1 MKTVVNKTGTTISL
15 RAWILMFKRLIYI
28 TAIVCSVFVYLPYV
42 DFSLAQNMTIETIPP
57 EVDESGNTTEERID
71 QIVVTIR
78 ILAGVVLAGTVGYW
92 WHTRPKKSVIRKKV
106 IEVDQDATKDSEV
119 DSMVSDSYEDFK
131 ENN

>member
-1 MKTVVNKTGTTISL
+1 
-15 RAWILMFKRLIYI
+15 MFKRLIFV
-28 TAIVCSVFVYLPYV
+28 TAIVCSIFACFASV

-71 QIVVTIR
+71 QIVVTVR

-92 WHTRPKKSVIRKKV
+92 WHTKPKKSAMKKTKP
-106 IEVDQDATKDSEV
+106 IEADENKTNDLEV
-119 DSMVSDSYEDFK
+119 NSMVSDSYEDME

>member
-1 MKTVVNKTGTTISL
+1 M
-15 RAWILMFKRLIYI
+15 MFKRFFFI
-28 TAIVCSVFVYLPYV
+28 TAVVCSVFAYFSYV

-78 ILAGVVLAGTVGYW
+78 ILAGVVLAGTAGYW
-92 WHTRPKKSVIRKKV
+92 WHTKPKRLAMKKTKV
-106 IEVDQDATKDSEV
+106 TEADQDKTNHLEV
-119 DSMVSDSYEDFK
+119 DSIVSDNYEGVE

>member
-1 MKTVVNKTGTTISL
+1 
-15 RAWILMFKRLIYI
+15 MFKRLIFI
-28 TAIVCSVFVYLPYV
+28 TAIVCSVFTYFAYV

-92 WHTRPKKSVIRKKV
+92 WHTKPKKSAMKKIKL
-106 IEVDQDATKDSEV
+106 IEADENKTNDLEV
-119 DSMVSDSYEDFK
+119 DSMVSDRYEDLE

>member
-1 MKTVVNKTGTTISL
+1 M
-15 RAWILMFKRLIYI
+15 MFKRFIFI
-28 TAIVCSVFVYLPYV
+28 IAIVCSFFAYFSYV

-78 ILAGVVLAGTVGYW
+78 ILAGVVLVGTLGYW
-92 WHTRPKKSVIRKKV
+92 WYTKPKRSAMKKTKV
-106 IEVDQDATKDSEV
+106 IEAALNKTNDLEV
-119 DSMVSDSYEDFK
+119 DSMVSDSYEDVE

>member
-1 MKTVVNKTGTTISL
+1 
-15 RAWILMFKRLIYI
+15 MFKRLIFI
-28 TAIVCSVFVYLPYV
+28 TAIVFSVFTYFAYA

-78 ILAGVVLAGTVGYW
+78 ILAGVLLAGTVGYW
-92 WHTRPKKSVIRKKV
+92 WHTKPKKSATKKTKL
-106 IEVDQDATKDSEV
+106 IEADGDKTNDLEVDATASNN
-119 DSMVSDSYEDFK
+119 YEDGE

>member
-1 MKTVVNKTGTTISL
+1 M
-15 RAWILMFKRLIYI
+15 MFKRFIFI
-28 TAIVCSVFVYLPYV
+28 TGIVCSVFAYFSYV

-78 ILAGVVLAGTVGYW
+78 ILAGVVLVGTVGYW
-92 WHTRPKKSVIRKKV
+92 WHTKPKRLAMKKTKV
-106 IEVDQDATKDSEV
+106 IGSDQDKADDFEV
-119 DSMVSDSYEDFK
+119 DSMDSDSYEDME

>member
-1 MKTVVNKTGTTISL
+1 
-15 RAWILMFKRLIYI
+15 MFKRLIFI
-28 TAIVCSVFVYLPYV
+28 TAIVCSIFAYFSYV

-92 WHTRPKKSVIRKKV
+92 WHTKPKKSAIKKTKL
-106 IEVDQDATKDSEV
+106 IETGENKTNDLEIDSIV
-119 DSMVSDSYEDFK
+119 GDSYEDK
-131 ENN
+131 EENN

>member
-1 MKTVVNKTGTTISL
+1 M
-15 RAWILMFKRLIYI
+15 MFKRFIFI
-28 TAIVCSVFVYLPYV
+28 IAIVCSFFAYFSYV

-78 ILAGVVLAGTVGYW
+78 ILAGVVLVGTVGYW
-92 WHTRPKKSVIRKKV
+92 WHTKPKRLAMKKTKV
-106 IEVDQDATKDSEV
+106 IEAALNKTNDLEV
-119 DSMVSDSYEDFK
+119 DSMVSDSYEDVE

>member
-28 TAIVCSVFVYLPYV
+28 TAIVCSVFVYFPYV

-57 EVDESGNTTEERID
+57 EVDESGNTTEERIG

-92 WHTRPKKSVIRKKV
+92 WHTRPKKSVIGEKV
-106 IEVDQDATKDSEV
+106 IEVDQDATNDQEV
-119 DSMVSDSYEDFK
+119 DSMVSDSHEDFK

>member
-1 MKTVVNKTGTTISL
+1 M
-15 RAWILMFKRLIYI
+15 MFKRFIFI
-28 TAIVCSVFVYLPYV
+28 IAIVCSFFAYFSYV

-78 ILAGVVLAGTVGYW
+78 ILAGVVLVGTLGYW
-92 WHTRPKKSVIRKKV
+92 WHTKPKRSAMKKTKV
-106 IEVDQDATKDSEV
+106 IEAALNKTNDLEV
-119 DSMVSDSYEDFK
+119 DSMVSDSYEDVE

>member
-1 MKTVVNKTGTTISL
+1 
-15 RAWILMFKRLIYI
+15 MFKRLIFI
-28 TAIVCSVFVYLPYV
+28 TGIVCSVFTYFAYV

-78 ILAGVVLAGTVGYW
+78 ILAGVLLAGTVGYW
-92 WHTRPKKSVIRKKV
+92 WHTKPKKSALKKIKL
-106 IEVDQDATKDSEV
+106 IEDDENKTNDLEV
-119 DSMVSDSYEDFK
+119 DSMVSDSYEDME